1 MGKNLSLIFDLDGC
15 LIDSSE
21 VQKAAFFGSYE
32 EIAGDDSCPS
42 YEEYIKQTGNSV
54 DGMLKNLGLPAEMA
68 DPFRRISCEAI
79 DKIKVNW
86 EAMELIKDLRNQG
99 CKIALC
105 TGKDHYRT
113 VDILKCYHV
122 DDLFDILVCADDVT
136 EPKPSAVPILEVIKC
151 LGCKKDDVIMIGDG
165 YNDVLSAKNAGVK
178 SILTLWYGD
187 FGVPR
192 EADTTVSN
200 VSELSYIICEVKKK

>member
-1 MGKNLSLIFDLDGC
+1 MGKNLNLIFDLDGC

-32 EIAGDDSCPS
+32 EIVGDDNCPS

-54 DGMLKNLGLPAEMA
+54 DGMLKNLSLPAAMA
-68 DPFRRISCEAI
+68 DPFRRISSEAI

-86 EAMELIKDLRNQG
+86 EAMDLIKDLRNQG

-113 VDILKCYHV
+113 VDILEYYHV
-122 DDLFDILVCADDVT
+122 DDLFDVLVCADDVT

-151 LGCKKDDVIMIGDG
+151 LGCEKDDVIMIGDG
-165 YNDVLSAKNAGVK
+165 YNDVLSAKNAGIK

-187 FGVPR
+187 SGVPR
-192 EADTTVSN
+192 EADATVAN
-200 VSELSYIICEVKKK
+200 VSELSYIICAVKKK

>member
-1 MGKNLSLIFDLDGC
+1 MSKKLVIIGASGHGKVIADIAKKNGYHEIVFLDDNET
-15 LIDSSE
+15 IHE
-21 VQKAAFFGSYE
+21 VNGYTHA
-32 EIAGDDSCPS
+32 
-42 YEEYIKQTGNSV
+42 
-54 DGMLKNLGLPAEMA
+54 MA

-113 VDILKCYHV
+113 VDILKYYHV

>member
-32 EIAGDDSCPS
+32 EIVGDDNCPS

-113 VDILKCYHV
+113 VDILKYYHV

>member
-1 MGKNLSLIFDLDGC
+1 MGKNLNLIFDLDGC

-21 VQKAAFFGSYE
+21 VQKEAFFGSYE
-32 EIAGDDSCPS
+32 EIVGDDNCPS

-54 DGMLKNLGLPAEMA
+54 DGMLKNLGLPAAMA
-68 DPFRRISCEAI
+68 DPFRRISREAI

-86 EAMELIKDLRNQG
+86 EAMDLIKGLRNQG

-113 VDILKCYHV
+113 VDILKYYHV

-187 FGVPR
+187 SGVPR
-192 EADTTVSN
+192 EADATVAN

>member
-32 EIAGDDSCPS
+32 EIVGDDNCPS

-54 DGMLKNLGLPAEMA
+54 DGMLKNLGLLEEMA

-113 VDILKCYHV
+113 VDILKYYHV